1 MVEPDEVKRLKSFY
15 AYIRDAWKTPGESY
29 VGELRQ
35 ERLIG
40 WRREGAVQRIERP
53 TRLDRARA
61 LGYKAKQGITV
72 VRVKVRRGGRRKSRY
87 IRGRR
92 TKHMGANKITPGKS
106 LQRIAEERAGRKH
119 PNMEVLNSYWVG
131 EDGKQKWYEVIL
143 VDPNHPAIASDTDLS
158 WIRGASHVNRANRG
172 KTSAGKRGRGL
183 RKKGVGSEKVRPSI
197 RANESRG
204 K

>member
-1 MVEPDEVKRLKSFY
+1 MKSFY
-15 AYIRDAWKTPGESY
+15 AYIRDAWKTPGKSY
-29 VGELRQ
+29 VGDLRQ
-35 ERLIG
+35 DRLVL
-40 WRREGAVQRIERP
+40 WRREETVQKIDRP

-92 TKHMGANKITPGKS
+92 TKHMGANKITAGKS

-143 VDPNHPAIASDTDLS
+143 VDPNHPAIASDSDLA
-158 WIRGASHVNRANRG
+158 WIREVAM
-172 KTSAGKRGRGL
+172 
-183 RKKGVGSEKVRPSI
+183 
-197 RANESRG
+197 
-204 K
+204 